1 MSDERPEDLATDPA
15 DEDTVSMQALG
26 PAPADP
32 SPARSSSL
40 LPAVVALA
48 VALAAIVLS
57 GLLYWQARGL
67 SASLI
72 DAQGNARVALE
83 RSEAVA
89 RASEE
94 AVERLEESVA
104 QSIARNAQSV
114 RGLDDRLES
123 IPGRFAD
130 VERRIDAIAGGSFGA
145 RNEWLVAEA
154 AYYLGVANSELQLG
168 RRWNNALAALRLADE
183 RLREVGDPGLGGVR
197 EQIAEEILALESV
210 RLVDVEGLAH
220 SLSRL
225 AARVGELPLRAAAA
239 DGGESEEGAQE
250 EPGLGRLWSSIENA
264 FSGIVRVERR
274 DESALAVLST
284 QEQRLIARQLSV
296 ELQTA
301 RLALVNGEAGM
312 FTASLE
318 HAADLL
324 REDFALNDPAVEG
337 GLRLVESLLELDV
350 APTPP
355 DISRSLAM
363 LRARG
368 EP

>member
-1 MSDERPEDLATDPA
+1 MSDERPEDPATDSA
-15 DEDTVSMQALG
+15 NEDTVSMQALG

-32 SPARSSSL
+32 SPAPRSTL
-40 LPAVVALA
+40 LPAAIALA
-48 VALAAIVLS
+48 AALAAIVLS

-67 SASLI
+67 SASLV
-72 DAQGNARVALE
+72 DAQDEASVALQ
-83 RSEAVA
+83 RSEGIA
-89 RASEE
+89 RASEG
-94 AVERLEESVA
+94 VVQRLEE
-104 QSIARNAQSV
+104 SIARNAQSV
-114 RGLDDRLES
+114 RGLNDRLES

-130 VERRIDAIAGGSFGA
+130 VERRIDTIAGGSFGA

-183 RLREVGDPGLGGVR
+183 RLREVGDPGLGAVR

-239 DGGESEEGAQE
+239 NGNEAEEGPQE

-274 DESALAVLST
+274 DDSALAVLTT

-301 RLALVNGEAGM
+301 RLALVGGEAGM

-318 HAADLL
+318 HAAALL
-324 REDFALNDPAVEG
+324 REDFAPNDPAVEG

-350 APTPP
+350 APPPP